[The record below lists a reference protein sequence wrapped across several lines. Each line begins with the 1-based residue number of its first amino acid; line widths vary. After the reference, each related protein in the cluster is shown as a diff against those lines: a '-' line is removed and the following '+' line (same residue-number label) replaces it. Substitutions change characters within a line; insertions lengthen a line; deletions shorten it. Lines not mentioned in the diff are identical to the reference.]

1 MVELHL
7 FSSVNLNNCPKML
20 ENLTRGDYSFIVI
33 AKTHLLILATFSWIR
48 IHSELKCFVE
58 VMPGMLNKL
67 KYKYTNQNFIKTVV
81 EEFLLCNW

>member
-33 AKTHLLILATFSWIR
+33 AKTHLLILATFS
-48 IHSELKCFVE
+48 
-58 VMPGMLNKL
+58 
-67 KYKYTNQNFIKTVV
+67 
-81 EEFLLCNW
+81 